1 MSLAYLNKN
10 RTSKKINVRILQ
22 MITKLEFRDT
32 NKWVIVYTK
41 FFFFLLNFFLD
52 TSIIGEEKFE

>member
-1 MSLAYLNKN
+1 MGNCIHKVF
-10 RTSKKINVRILQ
+10 KWVIVRILQ

>member
-1 MSLAYLNKN
+1 
-10 RTSKKINVRILQ
+10 

-32 NKWVIVYTK
+32 NKWVIVYTV
-41 FFFFLLNFFLD
+41 FFFSFKFFLD

>member
-1 MSLAYLNKN
+1 
-10 RTSKKINVRILQ
+10 

-41 FFFFLLNFFLD
+41 FFFLSFKFFFGY
-52 TSIIGEEKFE
+52 INNWGREI

>member
-1 MSLAYLNKN
+1 
-10 RTSKKINVRILQ
+10 

-32 NKWVIVYTK
+32 NKWVIVYTQ
-41 FFFFLLNFFLD
+41 FFFYLLNFFLD